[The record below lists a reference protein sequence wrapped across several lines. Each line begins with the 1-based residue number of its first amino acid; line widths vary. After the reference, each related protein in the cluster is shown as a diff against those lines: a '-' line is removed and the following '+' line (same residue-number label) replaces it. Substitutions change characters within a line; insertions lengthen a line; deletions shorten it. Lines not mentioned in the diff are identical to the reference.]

1 MPLKLNVGLS
11 KKVGQANYGSR
22 GANINLE
29 LEIESSLV
37 DRPQELHGRI
47 RQLFALARGAVDEE
61 LRPDAPQP
69 DPAPSTNG
77 NGHTE
82 RPPPASAAQLRAL
95 AAISRQ
101 ERVVLVDLVR
111 QQFGV
116 GHPEELSKAQAGALI

>member
-29 LEIESSLV
+29 LELESSLV

-61 LRPDAPQP
+61 LRPEVPQASA
-69 DPAPSTNG
+69 APSANG
-77 NGHTE
+77 NGHADA
-82 RPPPASAAQLRAL
+82 PPATAAQLRAL

-111 QQFGV
+111 QQFGL
-116 GHPEELSKAQAGALI
+116 GRPE